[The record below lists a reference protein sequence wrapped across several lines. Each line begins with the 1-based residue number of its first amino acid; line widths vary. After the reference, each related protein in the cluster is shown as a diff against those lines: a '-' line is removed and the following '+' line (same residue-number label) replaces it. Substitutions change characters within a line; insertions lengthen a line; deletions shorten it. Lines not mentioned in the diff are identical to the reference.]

1 MHLKR
6 DNRLVDCDK
15 LKIYR
20 QHLTR
25 ALKTLEYINIIEF
38 NSKVERTAIQSI
50 ELKDLKVNI
59 QRQVLRISNQIKEYN
74 HTKAALK

>member
-1 MHLKR
+1 LHLKR
-6 DNRLVDCDK
+6 NTRLVDCDQ
-15 LKIYR
+15 LKIYK

-38 NSKVERTAIQSI
+38 NSKVKRTSLQSI

-59 QRQVLRISNQIKEYN
+59 QRQVLRISKLINEFN
-74 HTKAALK
+74 HTKAA